1 MTELFRR
8 SAVDLAGMIR
18 AREISAR
25 ELLDSC
31 LARIEAVNPDL
42 NAIVTLVPEIA
53 HERAVAADQ
62 AIADGDALGPLHGLP
77 VAHKDLELTAGIR
90 TTMGSPLFAEFVPEE
105 DGLIAQRMRAA
116 GAVVVGKT
124 NTPEFGAGSHTFN
137 EVFGRTMNPY
147 DLSRTCGGSSG
158 GAAVALAAD
167 MIPIADGSDM
177 GGSLR
182 NPAAFCNVVGL
193 RPSYGRVPSWPNRTP
208 WSGLGTSGVLA
219 RTVDDLA
226 LADAGGR
233 RAGCPGADLTAR
245 ARLGLRDARRRRP
258 GGSTGRVDRRPRAA
272 DRGRGQ
278 GRAGVRAGP
287 TRVARLSC
295 RARRCPTCTMPVRS
309 SRRCGHGTSRSRPG
323 DSTTPTTTGSRTP
336 FGGTS
341 RRPAAGRC
349 IDHASATVAHAA
361 LIERVR
367 TFFDDYDVLALPTT
381 QVVPFDIDARLAA
394 DRRRRRDGELHRL
407 DAGRAPTSRSPDVP
421 AISMPAAFTP
431 DGLPVGVQFVGRP
444 RGDVELLRFARLWER
459 SVAPDPHDGRRLVSD
474 VHKNVQRVI
483 DAGEALG
490 VEVEPRHFPAGAKTA
505 QDAADAIGCDVGQ
518 IVKSLIFGVDGEVVL
533 AYVSGSNQLD
543 ESRLAAA
550 AGGERCERVD
560 ADAVRGGD
568 RASRSVACR
577 RSATRRKL
585 PVFVDPDLLGHDEVW
600 AAAGTWNDVFP
611 LDPPSARGGERRHRG
626 GAQARHDLAARA
638 RRACADANGSPSSS
652 VVPTRSNGNTTSA
665 SSPSASAWSRSPTT
679 GASGSSGRRPVWLD
693 TTTTA
698 T

>member
-8 SAVDLAGMIR
+8 SAADLACMIR

-31 LARIEAVNPDL
+31 LARIDAVNPDL

-226 LADAGGR
+226 LQMQAVAGPDVR
-233 RAGCPGADLTAR
+233 VPISLPEPGSVFATLDDVDPSGLRVAWTPD
-245 ARLGLRDARRRRP
+245 LGLPIEAEVRDALTFVPGHLASLGCRVEETMPDLHDAREIFQTLRAWHFEISTGDLYDTDYDRIKDTVRWNVEEARRRMMHEH
-258 GGSTGRVDRRPRAA
+258 GR
-272 DRGRGQ
+272 
-278 GRAGVRAGP
+278 
-287 TRVARLSC
+287 
-295 RARRCPTCTMPVRS
+295 
-309 SRRCGHGTSRSRPG
+309 
-323 DSTTPTTTGSRTP
+323 
-336 FGGTS
+336 
-341 RRPAAGRC
+341 
-349 IDHASATVAHAA
+349 ATVAHAA

-367 TFFDDYDVLALPTT
+367 SFFDHHDVLALPTT
-381 QVVPFDIDARLAA
+381 QVAPFDIALDWPRTV
-394 DRRRRRDGELHRL
+394 DGVEMESYIDWMRVCS
-407 DAGRAPTSRSPDVP
+407 DITVTGCP

-444 RGDVELLRFARLWER
+444 RGDVELLSFARLWER
-459 SVAPDPHDGRRLVSD
+459 SVR
-474 VHKNVQRVI
+474 
-483 DAGEALG
+483 
-490 VEVEPRHFPAGAKTA
+490 
-505 QDAADAIGCDVGQ
+505 
-518 IVKSLIFGVDGEVVL
+518 
-533 AYVSGSNQLD
+533 
-543 ESRLAAA
+543 
-550 AGGERCERVD
+550 
-560 ADAVRGGD
+560 
-568 RASRSVACR
+568 
-577 RSATRRKL
+577 
-585 PVFVDPDLLGHDEVW
+585 
-600 AAAGTWNDVFP
+600 
-611 LDPPSARGGERRHRG
+611 
-626 GAQARHDLAARA
+626 
-638 RRACADANGSPSSS
+638 
-652 VVPTRSNGNTTSA
+652 PTRTTVVDS
-665 SSPSASAWSRSPTT
+665 
-679 GASGSSGRRPVWLD
+679 
-693 TTTTA
+693 
-698 T
+698 